1 MALLHTCT
9 VAPQHAGVLQ
19 VFALAA
25 LAGAALSL
33 ATGTTY
39 YRRLIRRVD
48 EPLNFWAT
56 VACLALLGGMC
67 GAGLLLCGRG

>member
-19 VFALAA
+19 VLALAA
-25 LAGAALSL
+25 LAGAAVSMF
-33 ATGTTY
+33 TGTTY
-39 YRRLIRRVD
+39 FRRLVRRED
-48 EPLNFWAT
+48 EPLAFWAN
-56 VACLALLGGMC
+56 VACLALLGGLC